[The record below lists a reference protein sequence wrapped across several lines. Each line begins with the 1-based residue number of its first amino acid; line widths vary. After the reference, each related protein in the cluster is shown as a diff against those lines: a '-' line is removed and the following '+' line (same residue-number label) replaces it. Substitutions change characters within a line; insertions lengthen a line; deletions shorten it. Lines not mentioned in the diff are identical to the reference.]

1 MPRGFS
7 EKEKML
13 IQESL
18 LENGKRLFTAYGLK
32 KTSIADITQAA
43 GIAQGSFYNFFGSK
57 EELYFAILEL
67 EERTLKEKLLTDL
80 QPFDKHP
87 RQYLRNLLVRSLEMV
102 EDYPLMTRLYL
113 DNTMDLLVRKLPDE
127 QVKAH
132 FERDHDD
139 LLPFIEMWQSRG
151 ILRGEKPET
160 ITAAIRAIMLLSL
173 HKQEIGESVYSDTMA
188 LLIDLV
194 SDGLV
199 LKENEDE

>member
-87 RQYLRNLLVRSLEMV
+87 RQYLKNLLVRSLEMV
-102 EDYPLMTRLYL
+102 EDYPLMTQLYL

-139 LLPFIEMWQSRG
+139 LLPFIEMWQSQR